1 MLLMPGNR
9 TGDKQDGKNA
19 AKDKSTDSNKNKK
32 KGMKN
37 RKKAVVA

>member
-1 MLLMPGNR
+1 MPGNR
-9 TGDKQDGKNA
+9 TGNKQDGKNA
-19 AKDKSTDSNKNKK
+19 AKYKSNDSNRNKK